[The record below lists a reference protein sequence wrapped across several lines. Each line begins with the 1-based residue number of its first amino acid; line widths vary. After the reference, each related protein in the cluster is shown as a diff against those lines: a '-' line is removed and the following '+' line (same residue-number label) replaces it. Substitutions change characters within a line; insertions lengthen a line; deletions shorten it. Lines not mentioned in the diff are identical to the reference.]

1 MAYQNGLDTK
11 TGKHYPYF
19 VCWKNVK
26 GMCATRNS
34 ISAGK
39 AAQYVLDGLLN
50 IVEDK
55 DIKTI
60 APIVQFNQ
68 DEAAIAK
75 QIASVKA
82 KLGRV
87 KEAYVTGIDTLEEY
101 KANKEKLEAEIAH
114 LKELVVPEVK
124 PQTVTVDVI
133 RTVHD
138 TIMNAQSDSEKAT
151 AINSIVDHIIYDKEA
166 DTMEFFFVP

>member
-1 MAYQNGLDTK
+1 MLQQPQLLSWQ
-11 TGKHYPYF
+11 P
-19 VCWKNVK
+19 
-26 GMCATRNS
+26 
-34 ISAGK
+34 
-39 AAQYVLDGLLN
+39 DGLLN

-87 KEAYVTGIDTLEEY
+87 KEAYVNGIDTLEEY

>member
-1 MAYQNGLDTK
+1 MQTA
-11 TGKHYPYF
+11 P
-19 VCWKNVK
+19 
-26 GMCATRNS
+26 
-34 ISAGK
+34 AGK

-87 KEAYVTGIDTLEEY
+87 KEAYVNGIDTLEEY

-124 PQTVTVDVI
+124 PKTVTVDVI

-166 DTMEFFFVP
+166 DTMEFFFIP

>member
-1 MAYQNGLDTK
+1 M
-11 TGKHYPYF
+11 
-19 VCWKNVK
+19 
-26 GMCATRNS
+26 
-34 ISAGK
+34 
-39 AAQYVLDGLLN
+39 LN

-87 KEAYVTGIDTLEEY
+87 KEAYVNGIDTLEEY

-124 PQTVTVDVI
+124 PKTVTVDVI